1 MKLGIIGLARS
12 GKTTIF
18 NALTR
23 RQGESAPTGGQVA
36 PVLGVVSVPDPRVDW
51 LSGLYQ
57 PKKTTYAQVTYVDLQ
72 GMPGVAEQK
81 QEYMSLLLTHM
92 RPMDAF
98 LVVVRNF
105 TDPGSGPPSPG
116 QDYQSLMDEFLIAD
130 LATVEKRLERIAA
143 DRSKG
148 RKTAAKEAELL
159 ERCEVLLNQEKP
171 LRLEPQLANAQ
182 ELRGFTFLSAKPILV
197 VVNNPDED
205 DRLPEGVF
213 QGIDALVVRGELEM
227 EMAQL
232 SEDEAAAFRADFGIR
247 ESAMNRVVQHS
258 YRLLNLATFLTVGAD
273 EVKAWT
279 IPAGL
284 PALEAAG
291 TIHSD
296 IQRGFIRAEVVAYND
311 LREAGDYNTA
321 RKEAKVR
328 LEGKTYPVVDGDV
341 IHFRFNV

>member
-1 MKLGIIGLARS
+1 MKLGIIGMARS

-23 RQGESAPTGGQVA
+23 REGESASTGGQVA
-36 PVLGVVSVPDPRVDW
+36 PVLGVVAVPDSRVDW
-51 LSGLYQ
+51 LSELYQ
-57 PKKTTYAQVTYVDLQ
+57 PKKVTYAQVTYMDLQ

-92 RPMDAF
+92 RPMDAL

-105 TDPGSGPPSPG
+105 TDAGSGAPRPE
-116 QDYQSLMDEFLIAD
+116 QDYRNLMDEFLIAD

-143 DRSKG
+143 ERGKG
-148 RKTAAKEAELL
+148 RKTCAKEAELL
-159 ERCEVLLNQEKP
+159 QRCEALLNQEKP
-171 LRLEPQLANAQ
+171 LRLEPELATAP
-182 ELRGFTFLSAKPILV
+182 ELKGYTFLSSKPILV
-197 VVNNPDED
+197 IVNNPDDE
-205 DRLPEGVF
+205 DRLPGTLFE
-213 QGIDALVVRGELEM
+213 GIDALVVRGELEM

-232 SEDEAAAFRADFGIR
+232 SDDEAEAFRVDYGIK
-247 ESAMNRVVQHS
+247 ESAMARVVQHS

-296 IQRGFIRAEVVAYND
+296 IQRGFIRAEVVAYTD
-311 LREAGDYNTA
+311 LRAAGDYNTA

-328 LEGKTYPVVDGDV
+328 LEGKTYPVMDGDV
-341 IHFRFNV
+341 IHYRFNV